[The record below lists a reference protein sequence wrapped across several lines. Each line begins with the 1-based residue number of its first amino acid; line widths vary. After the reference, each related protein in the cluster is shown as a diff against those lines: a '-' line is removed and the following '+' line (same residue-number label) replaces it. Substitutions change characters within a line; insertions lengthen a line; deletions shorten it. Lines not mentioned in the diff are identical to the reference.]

1 MSSRLSSP
9 PPAHLSGLPWTLAE
23 VMQAEALEVALPW
36 VPLGWWLTSMTTL
49 QVAKLQAATL
59 RVSQLHLCSPPPAS

>member
-1 MSSRLSSP
+1 
-9 PPAHLSGLPWTLAE
+9 
-23 VMQAEALEVALPW
+23 MQAEALEVALPW

-59 RVSQLHLCSPPPAS
+59 RVSQLHLCSPPPAR